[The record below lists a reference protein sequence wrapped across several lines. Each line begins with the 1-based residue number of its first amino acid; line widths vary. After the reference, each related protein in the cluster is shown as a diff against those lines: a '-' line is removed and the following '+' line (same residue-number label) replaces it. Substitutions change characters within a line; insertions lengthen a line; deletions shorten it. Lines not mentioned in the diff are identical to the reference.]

1 MRMANNEINFGGSL
15 QIEIRQHSNRE
26 DKEEIQTCRVGGGGG
41 GSLTSWLL
49 KPESL
54 HNLMSVWE
62 CGPLLCVLHCTQRI
76 CLTWEVLKYWNYLKE

>member
-49 KPESL
+49 NISL
-54 HNLMSVWE
+54 K
-62 CGPLLCVLHCTQRI
+62 T
-76 CLTWEVLKYWNYLKE
+76 